1 MRILLVCLL
10 PVVAFSFS
18 RLTSGFLS
26 STVKDVV
33 IAGSTEPLPEFD
45 PLQLS
50 TISKRR
56 LVFFREAELKHGRL
70 AMVSA
75 LTIPFMEMLTNKPG
89 VFEFQHLPA
98 DVQVGII
105 SCMFIA
111 EFSSMFYGWKNP
123 LDAPFTLKEDYQPG
137 DLGFNIY
144 SDLSDD
150 SSLDLLNKE
159 LNNGRLAMI
168 GTLGMIGQELV
179 TKHTLF

>member
-1 MRILLVCLL
+1 
-10 PVVAFSFS
+10 
-18 RLTSGFLS
+18 
-26 STVKDVV
+26 
-33 IAGSTEPLPEFD
+33 
-45 PLQLS
+45 
-50 TISKRR
+50 
-56 LVFFREAELKHGRL
+56 
-70 AMVSA
+70 
-75 LTIPFMEMLTNKPG
+75 
-89 VFEFQHLPA
+89 
-98 DVQVGII
+98 
-105 SCMFIA
+105 
-111 EFSSMFYGWKNP
+111 MFYGWKNP

>member
-89 VFEFQHLPA
+89 
-98 DVQVGII
+98 I
-105 SCMFIA
+105 
-111 EFSSMFYGWKNP
+111 
-123 LDAPFTLKEDYQPG
+123 
-137 DLGFNIY
+137 
-144 SDLSDD
+144 
-150 SSLDLLNKE
+150 
-159 LNNGRLAMI
+159 
-168 GTLGMIGQELV
+168 
-179 TKHTLF
+179 